1 MCGRFTLRTP
11 AEQLALQFSCEI
23 PTELAP
29 TYNAAPTQAVAA
41 VRSEAGSPQ
50 FARLRWG
57 LIPVWAKDRSIGNRM
72 INARAETVAE
82 KPAFRAAF
90 RARRCLIL
98 ADGYFEWRKVGRA
111 KQPYHIRMQDDVAF
125 AMAGLWESWNDPQTS
140 EPLESCT
147 IITTEANRTTR
158 PIHDRMPAIL
168 ASPNWQIWL
177 DPQQREPH
185 VLLPL
190 LRPFDSASMVAC
202 PVDRWV
208 NSPRNNDPRCIAPA
222 ADILES
228 NGTT

>member
-1 MCGRFTLRTP
+1 VCGRFTLRTP
-11 AEQLALQFSCEI
+11 AEQLAWLFSCDI
-23 PTELAP
+23 PTDLAP

-57 LIPVWAKDRSIGNRM
+57 LIPAWAKDRSIGNRM

-98 ADGYFEWRKVGRA
+98 ADGYFEWQKVGKA
-111 KQPYHIRMQDDVAF
+111 KQPYYIRRHDEAPF
-125 AMAGLWESWNDPQTS
+125 AMAGLWESWNDPQTA
-140 EPLESCT
+140 ETVQSCT
-147 IITTEANRTTR
+147 IITTEANQTTR
-158 PIHDRMPAIL
+158 PIHDRMPAIV
-168 ASPNWQIWL
+168 SDRDRQTWL
-177 DPQQREPH
+177 DPQQKTPS

-190 LRPFDSASMVAC
+190 LRPFDPASMVAY

-208 NSPRNNDPRCIAPA
+208 NNPRHQQFPLSGENGQNAWKTRC
-222 ADILES
+222 
-228 NGTT
+228 

>member
-1 MCGRFTLRTP
+1 MCGRFTLRTS
-11 AEQLALQFSCEI
+11 AQQLVLHFSCDI
-23 PTELAP
+23 SNDLAP
-29 TYNAAPTQAVAA
+29 TYNAAPTQAIAA
-41 VRSEAGSPQ
+41 VRSQAGSRQ

-57 LIPVWAKDRSIGNRM
+57 LIPAWAKDRSIGSRM

-98 ADGYFEWRKVGRA
+98 ADGYFEWQKVGKA
-111 KQPYHIRMQDDVAF
+111 KQPYYIRRHDEAPF
-125 AMAGLWESWNDPQTS
+125 AMAGLWESWSDPQTS

-147 IITTEANRTTR
+147 IITTEANQTTR

-168 ASPNWQIWL
+168 AEPDWRVWL
-177 DPQQREPH
+177 DPQQKTPS

-190 LRPFDSASMVAC
+190 LQSFDSASMVAY

-208 NSPRNNDPRCIAPA
+208 NSPRNNDPRCIAPVT
-222 ADILES
+222 DIFDC
-228 NGTT
+228 NTTT